1 MTVQKRN
8 DAMVNLLRAD
18 FQGRYEPQFALA
30 NAQSLFIS
38 LPGLRGQWFM
48 SGTDS
53 GGDVFDISGVGKT
66 LTNNNTVTFD
76 NDSLVPYAQFVAA
89 NSEYL
94 ERADEADLD
103 ISGIEAFIVNNGLT
117 LGGWFYHDTIGTN
130 QGNLTKW
137 GDSGARAYILFT
149 HTTGTVRFAISD
161 DGGAASTAG
170 AGSTIIAANV
180 WHFHVGRFIPSS
192 EVAVFVNNVKTTVA
206 TARASIFNSSASFR
220 IGSSNDASPRQ
231 LNGRAAFCFLCASAL
246 PDFMISNLFH
256 QTKAIFNV
264 T

>member
-30 NAQSLFIS
+30 NAQSLFTS

-53 GGDVFDISGVGKT
+53 NGDVYDISGVGKT
-66 LTNNNTVTFD
+66 LANNNTVTFD
-76 NDSLVPYAQFVAA
+76 NDSLVPYARFVAA

-103 ISGIEAFIVNNGLT
+103 ISGTEAFIVNNGLT
-117 LGGWFYHDTIGTN
+117 LGGWFYHDTIGVG

-137 GDSGARAYILFT
+137 GNAGNLAYLLFT
-149 HTTGTVRFAISD
+149 HPAGVIQFRISD
-161 DGGAASTAG
+161 DG
-170 AGSTIIAANV
+170 ANDDNV
-180 WHFHVGRFIPSS
+180 NSAVITTDTWHFHVGRFIPSS
-192 EVAVFVNNVKTTVA
+192 ELAVFVNNVKVTAV
-206 TARASIFNSSASFR
+206 TARASIFNSSANFR
-220 IGSSNDASPRQ
+220 VGSTNDA
-231 LNGRAAFCFLCASAL
+231 LNRFLDGRAAFCFLCASAL

-256 QTKAIFNV
+256 QTKAMFNV

>member
-30 NAQSLFIS
+30 NAQSLFTS

-53 GGDVFDISGVGKT
+53 NGDVFDISGVGKT
-66 LTNNNTVTFD
+66 LTNVNTVTFD

-94 ERADEADLD
+94 ERTDEADLD
-103 ISGIEAFIVNNGLT
+103 ISGTEAFIVNNGLT
-117 LGGWFYHDTIGTN
+117 LGGWFYNDTLTNGQTYIGKLIDTTN
-130 QGNLTKW
+130 ESYRLGSSAGSPSPIFFL
-137 GDSGARAYILFT
+137 
-149 HTTGTVRFAISD
+149 ISD
-161 DGGAASTAG
+161 DGINAEFVVGDSVTAG
-170 AGSTIIAANV
+170 M
-180 WHFHVGRFIPSS
+180 WHFIVGRFIPSS
-192 EVAVFVNNVKTTVA
+192 EIAIFINNSKD
-206 TARASIFNSSASFR
+206 TAITAMASLFNSSANFR
-220 IGSSNDASPRQ
+220 IGANDGANPRF
-231 LNGRAAFCFLCASAL
+231 LDGRAAFCFLCASAL

-256 QTKAIFNV
+256 QTKAMFNV